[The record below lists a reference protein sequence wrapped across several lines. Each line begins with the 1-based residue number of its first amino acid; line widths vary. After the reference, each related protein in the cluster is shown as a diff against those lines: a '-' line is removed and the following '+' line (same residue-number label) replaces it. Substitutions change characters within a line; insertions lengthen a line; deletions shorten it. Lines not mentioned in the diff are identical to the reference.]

1 MNKIKIIAAAL
12 AATMMLPFAA
22 ACSKGDA
29 SSSSSIAIDENS
41 WYNFTEI
48 QLDTDL
54 SREKYD
60 YVTCETVGAFDDIL
74 VVHKSGSLLTPADAD
89 IDMDYSEFVVQ
100 DIEFF
105 DMNGALIKSISLQD
119 YLRENDLAQTS
130 YIERVTKQDDMIS
143 VTVSSYDV
151 QTDTIT
157 KYQLTIDPATY
168 ELSALEPREATEL
181 SSYLNGLEVS
191 EEDQTVI
198 GTTTFKKF
206 WNYNDISYIVFMI
219 DENNNVTEFD
229 FSELFPDMEIFDIRN
244 FLDIGNDRA
253 LVIASTRDYTVYYLI
268 DINNKTITDVTAD
281 MGWFNLEINGFQ
293 NVDGIGT
300 VIKDNNGIYAVDYD
314 SQTVRP
320 VFLYENSY
328 VNLSHI
334 MGATPIYI
342 TDDKCIFSS
351 EITPADGDNN
361 TQRQAMIIV
370 FEKSDTNPNVG
381 KTMLRLAS
389 IDYLSVPICDAICE
403 FNQTNDQ
410 YYIRVD
416 NSYRFST
423 AENQVAASDT
433 DPELVYDT
441 TSADLGSRLAID
453 LMSGDGPDIII
464 SGSSMP
470 MLNNDTYLV
479 NLNDFVTEN
488 FTADAYFTNVFDA
501 AKTGDAIYQ
510 LPLAFE
516 IYGIMT
522 SEEDLAPG
530 QVGFTFEQFRDYVA
544 GPCNGVNPVGST
556 QMDVFLN
563 TLSCMQD
570 QVIIDGHVS
579 YNNPA
584 FTELAQYTAES
595 VTDELV
601 AVEGDGYDGMGADA
615 STIFIRRANDY
626 YGNVS
631 SGKALVGLPS
641 PDGRGPVFCGSASVG
656 ISATSQAVDG
666 CKEFIK
672 ILMSESIQ
680 EKFGVYEGLSVN
692 RTAFHNNGIA
702 YMNSHNTDLEV
713 LRRYYTDSELISFG
727 WGSQPMQE
735 SDVDA
740 FTEVINN
747 MSGWQSNDGAIN
759 AIIREEMPAYF
770 AGQKT
775 LDQVIPVLEDRAQTV
790 LSERL
795 G

>member
-1 MNKIKIIAAAL
+1 
-12 AATMMLPFAA
+12 
-22 ACSKGDA
+22 
-29 SSSSSIAIDENS
+29 
-41 WYNFTEI
+41 
-48 QLDTDL
+48 
-54 SREKYD
+54 
-60 YVTCETVGAFDDIL
+60 
-74 VVHKSGSLLTPADAD
+74 
-89 IDMDYSEFVVQ
+89 
-100 DIEFF
+100 
-105 DMNGALIKSISLQD
+105 
-119 YLRENDLAQTS
+119 
-130 YIERVTKQDDMIS
+130 
-143 VTVSSYDV
+143 
-151 QTDTIT
+151 
-157 KYQLTIDPATY
+157 
-168 ELSALEPREATEL
+168 
-181 SSYLNGLEVS
+181 
-191 EEDQTVI
+191 
-198 GTTTFKKF
+198 
-206 WNYNDISYIVFMI
+206 
-219 DENNNVTEFD
+219 
-229 FSELFPDMEIFDIRN
+229 
-244 FLDIGNDRA
+244 
-253 LVIASTRDYTVYYLI
+253 
-268 DINNKTITDVTAD
+268 
-281 MGWFNLEINGFQ
+281 
-293 NVDGIGT
+293 
-300 VIKDNNGIYAVDYD
+300 
-314 SQTVRP
+314 
-320 VFLYENSY
+320 
-328 VNLSHI
+328 
-334 MGATPIYI
+334 
-342 TDDKCIFSS
+342 
-351 EITPADGDNN
+351 
-361 TQRQAMIIV
+361 
-370 FEKSDTNPNVG
+370 
-381 KTMLRLAS
+381 
-389 IDYLSVPICDAICE
+389 
-403 FNQTNDQ
+403 
-410 YYIRVD
+410 
-416 NSYRFST
+416 
-423 AENQVAASDT
+423 
-433 DPELVYDT
+433 
-441 TSADLGSRLAID
+441 
-453 LMSGDGPDIII
+453 MSGDGPDIII

-479 NLNDFVTEN
+479 NLNDFVAEN

-516 IYGIMT
+516 IFGIMT

-530 QVGFTFEQFRDYVA
+530 QIGFTFEQFRDYVA

-601 AVEGDGYDGMGADA
+601 AVEGDGYDGIGADA
-615 STIFIRRANDY
+615 STILIRRANEY
-626 YGNVS
+626 YGNVA

-680 EKFGVYEGLSVN
+680 EKFGVYDGLSVN

-713 LRRYYTDSELISFG
+713 LRRYYTDSELISYG